1 MLFTERHT
9 FTHFMRSVIVTLL
22 LFALSSSSKAQVR
35 LGLFAGPQATSARYT
50 VFDTVQ
56 ETSMKFGFQA
66 GASLKV
72 PLEGRLYFTPS
83 LAYNLRGYEVR
94 ITHAST
100 LPDIHATHNTAS
112 FHTVE
117 LSFLLQHDFNLS
129 PGHMFIRIGPSLDFA
144 LFGEEEYTTSSNAK
158 VKRDMK
164 FSFNDYGHYLAAAN
178 AHFGYEMASGF
189 FIYAQYHYGLTSMG
203 NRDYG
208 PKICNRAAGISIGKY
223 LR

>member
-1 MLFTERHT
+1 MKLASLF
-9 FTHFMRSVIVTLL
+9 TLL
-22 LFALSSSSKAQVR
+22 LLVFSNLKAQVSF
-35 LGLFAGPQATSARYT
+35 GIFAGPQATSARYT

-66 GASLKV
+66 GAMLKI
-72 PLEGRLYFTPS
+72 PLEGRLTFTPS
-83 LAYNLRGYEVR
+83 IAYNLRGFEVELANV
-94 ITHAST
+94 TT
-100 LPDIHATHNTAS
+100 LPDIHAKHNVLS
-112 FHTVE
+112 YHTVE
-117 LSFLLQHDFNLS
+117 LSFLLQHDFSLK

-144 LFGEEEYTTSSNAK
+144 LFGEEEYTTTSNTT

-178 AHFGYEMASGF
+178 AHIGYEMTSGF

-208 PKICNRAAGISIGKY
+208 PHIGNRAVGISIGKY
-223 LR
+223 LK